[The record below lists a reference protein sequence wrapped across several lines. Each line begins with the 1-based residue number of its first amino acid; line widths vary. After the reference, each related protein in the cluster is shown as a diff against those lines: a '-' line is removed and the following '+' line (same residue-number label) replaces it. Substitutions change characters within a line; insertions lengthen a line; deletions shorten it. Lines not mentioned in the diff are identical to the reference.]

1 MFALSCSLTESVQR
15 FPLRSRRVLDML
27 SRYLRTAILH
37 DTFHTLRTRRWT
49 ARVTPCSSFL
59 LSVAQTRQHQFRVDF
74 STCWCLFRD
83 TFAGNIGDVSGDGTM
98 RWRSFRF
105 RSSSNSEPHRY
116 IIFFPSCWSCIYAC
130 VIPKVKDHV
139 NKFGHLSRHGS
150 QSELP
155 NCVRV
160 HGFRAAIVS
169 TLSGYEALFLL

>member
-37 DTFHTLRTRRWT
+37 DTFHTLRTSRCT

-74 STCWCLFRD
+74 STYWCLFRD
-83 TFAGNIGDVSGDGTM
+83 TFAGNIGDLWGDGTM

-139 NKFGHLSRHGS
+139 NKFGHLSRHGI